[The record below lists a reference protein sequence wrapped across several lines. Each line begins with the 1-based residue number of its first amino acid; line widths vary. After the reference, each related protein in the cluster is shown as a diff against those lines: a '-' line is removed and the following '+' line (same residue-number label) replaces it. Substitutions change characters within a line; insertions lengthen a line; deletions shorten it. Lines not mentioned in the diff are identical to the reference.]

1 MNPRPL
7 LARARRLGA
16 PLALAAALGL
26 AGCAAPLSDRVILLP
41 QPDGAPS
48 AVEVGAGEQRLRLDR
63 PYAVAELRGK
73 HLTPASTDAATVRQT
88 YGLLLSQQPAAPRQF
103 TLPFEANTN
112 RLAPGAEPVLA
123 ELRAALAGLPAAE
136 VVVIGHTD
144 RVGSLEVNDKLS
156 LARAET
162 VRELLA
168 AAGVDRRQISVV
180 GRGEREPLVPTAD
193 EVAEPRNRRVEIK
206 IR

>member
-1 MNPRPL
+1 MSARPIPV
-7 LARARRLGA
+7 RAGRLGA
-16 PLALAAALGL
+16 ALALAAALGL
-26 AGCAAPLSDRVILLP
+26 AGCAAPTSDRVILLP
-41 QPDGAPS
+41 QADGTPS
-48 AVEVGAGEQRLRLDR
+48 AVEVGAGAQRLRLDR
-63 PYAVAELRGK
+63 PYAVAELRGGT
-73 HLTPASTDAATVRQT
+73 LAPASTDAASVRQT

-103 TLPFEANTN
+103 TLPFETNTH

-123 ELRAALAGLPAAE
+123 ELRAALAAMPAPE
-136 VVVIGHTD
+136 VVVTGHTD
-144 RVGSLEVNDKLS
+144 RVGSLEANDKLS

-168 AAGVDRRQISVV
+168 AAGVDRAQISVV